1 MKSSTPFFLGE
12 ICSEERSINLDT
24 LKNTIIL
31 AIEIAREGREG
42 KKVGAIFIVSDTEKV
57 MKRSRCMILD
67 PLKGYTDDEKRITDS
82 NVRETAKELA
92 QLDGAFLVSDDGV
105 LVSACRYLNA
115 SAKGIDLPMGLGS
128 RHMAAASITRETNAV
143 AVVVSESSI
152 VRVFDDGLLIS
163 EIIPELWM
171 LSNHSLHLS
180 GPVSS
185 RTEKEITVLSKAE
198 ERARRKK

>member
-1 MKSSTPFFLGE
+1 MKSNTPFFLGE
-12 ICSEERSINLDT
+12 ICSEERSVNLET

-42 KKVGAIFIVSDTEKV
+42 RKVGAIFIVSDTEKV

-115 SAKGIDLPMGLGS
+115 SAKGIELPMGLGS

-171 LSNHSLHLS
+171 LNNRSLHLS

-198 ERARRKK
+198 AQARRKK